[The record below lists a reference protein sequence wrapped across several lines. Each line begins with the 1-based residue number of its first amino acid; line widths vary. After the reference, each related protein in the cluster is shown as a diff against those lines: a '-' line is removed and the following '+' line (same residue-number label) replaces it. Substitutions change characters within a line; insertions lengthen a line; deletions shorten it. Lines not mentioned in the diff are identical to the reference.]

1 MPHPD
6 WNERYTTG
14 ETPWDTG
21 EPDEHLVGFLRSGA
35 AGAGRALEI
44 GCGTGTN
51 VLWLA
56 RQGVAVLGID
66 VAAAALEEARTKK
79 AADGGLDC
87 RFERLD
93 FLRDEVPGGPF
104 DLVFDRGCF
113 HVFDAPGDRDRFAQR
128 VASLLGPKG
137 RWLSL
142 IGSTEGPE
150 RDSGPPRRSAR
161 DVMNAIEPALEIL
174 EFRAIHFHADLAEPP
189 AAWFC
194 LSRRREVPAVPST
207 RRD

>member
-21 EPDEHLVGFLRSGA
+21 EPDEHLVEFLRSGA
-35 AGAGRALEI
+35 VVAGRALDI
-44 GCGTGTN
+44 GWGKGTN
-51 VLWLA
+51 GLWLEHD
-56 RQGVAVLGID
+56 GLEVLGMD
-66 VAAAALEEARTKK
+66 VAAAALEEARTK
-79 AADGGLDC
+79 AIEGEPNC

-93 FLRDEVPGGPF
+93 FLSDDVPGGPF

-113 HVFDAPGDRDRFAQR
+113 HVFDAPADRARFARR
-128 VASLLGPKG
+128 VASLLGPEG
-137 RWLSL
+137 HWLSL

-161 DVMNAIEPALEIL
+161 DVMNAIEPSLEIL
-174 EFRAIHFHADLAEPP
+174 DFHAIRIHADLPEPP

-194 LSRRREVPAVPST
+194 LSRRRDVPAVPST